1 MFLELIAWQSAQLLS
16 NSSKLRHGLIN
27 CRTVAFAAGQ
37 YGAYSVVKLIED

>member
-27 CRTVAFAAGQ
+27 YRIVAFAAGQ
-37 YGAYSVVKLIED
+37 YGAYSVVKLIEY